1 MEEVEGF
8 LNGELNYY
16 RLRGGTGPLVYPAGF
31 VYVYSILYYISEQ
44 GANILAA
51 QYAFAVLYV
60 VQQVMT
66 FRSISIPT
74 YLLILLC
81 LSKRIHSNYVLRLF
95 NDTFAVMLV
104 YVSIYLLQIK
114 KVMTFIIYST
124 SLICPSIGLLVWFI
138 ASVSQ

>member
-1 MEEVEGF
+1 MPFNDLTDFSTDTEIDWKAYMEEVKGF

-60 VQQVMT
+60 VQQVLT
-66 FRSISIPT
+66 F
-74 YLLILLC
+74 
-81 LSKRIHSNYVLRLF
+81 
-95 NDTFAVMLV
+95 
-104 YVSIYLLQIK
+104 
-114 KVMTFIIYST
+114 
-124 SLICPSIGLLVWFI
+124 
-138 ASVSQ
+138 